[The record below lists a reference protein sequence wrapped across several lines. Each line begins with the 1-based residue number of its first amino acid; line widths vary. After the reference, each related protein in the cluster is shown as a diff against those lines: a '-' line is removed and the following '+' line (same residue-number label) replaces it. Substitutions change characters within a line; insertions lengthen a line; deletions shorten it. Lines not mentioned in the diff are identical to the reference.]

1 MKTMIAATAALVGLS
16 ACSQQPVAT
25 DNQTAAAAPADTM
38 PGDLAMNDPANP
50 YADAMTK
57 MNRDMMG
64 ARGANVSETYARM
77 MIPHHQGAIDMSNVL
92 LAQGGDEKF
101 LAKARMVSAD
111 MRKEIGTLQGQLQSG
126 LTAGT
131 STGSVN
137 PFGPAMQKMDAAMMS
152 ATGATP
158 GETWARKMI
167 AHHQGAIGM
176 SEAVLRQGGDPK
188 ALATARMTI
197 DKQNKEIAELEGML
211 KA

>member
-1 MKTMIAATAALVGLS
+1 
-16 ACSQQPVAT
+16 
-25 DNQTAAAAPADTM
+25 
-38 PGDLAMNDPANP
+38 
-50 YADAMTK
+50 
-57 MNRDMMG
+57 
-64 ARGANVSETYARM
+64 M

-111 MRKEIGTLQGQLQSG
+111 MRKEIGTLQGQLRSG

-131 STGSVN
+131 STGPVN
-137 PFGPAMQKMDAAMMS
+137 PFGPEMQKMDASMMS
-152 ATGATP
+152 ATGANA

-167 AHHQGAIGM
+167 AHHRGAIGM
-176 SEAVLRQGGDPK
+176 SEAVLKQGGDPK
-188 ALATARMTI
+188 TLATARMTI